1 MQELKKFLVSGGR
14 YGSMPDYYPL
24 IKAARYLMVA
34 PWDLAERGN
43 CWQEWAF
50 VCESAETQAQNEI
63 QRRAMKK

>member
-1 MQELKKFLVSGGR
+1 
-14 YGSMPDYYPL
+14 MPDYYPL